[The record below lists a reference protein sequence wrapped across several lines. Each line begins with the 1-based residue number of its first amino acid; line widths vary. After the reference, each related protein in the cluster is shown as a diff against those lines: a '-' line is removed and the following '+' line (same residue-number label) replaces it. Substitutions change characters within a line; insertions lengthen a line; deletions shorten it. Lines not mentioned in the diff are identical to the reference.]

1 MVAPV
6 KTTAWGRCHGSL
18 ALVLN
23 DVDYLSINKAKI
35 TSIKPVN
42 QPDTINKDIT
52 AASTPLEI
60 LTFQEESK
68 KLQKEFDLQ
77 EAVTNISVQRI
88 IDSVK
93 EQYIE
98 ELNKEY
104 FCYTNNT
111 IKSVLHHLQTNWCK
125 VMTRELTDTTEAF
138 YQPWVPH
145 MTHIITFGQQLNK
158 QQKKCKTINIIISD
172 KAKTLNFIGQVYK
185 SDYFTEEQMTKY
197 KILLDVNKDNTQAH
211 FTELF
216 SLHKAYGND
225 RAANS
230 GFESAAHVQD
240 HSSAQSI
247 ITANTKSDLM
257 CDLYIESLEE
267 SLAAAREQYAL
278 DATTCIPVPPAF
290 DPLTLLQTELVEQHK
305 QVSGVMAQNAKLIVT
320 LFKGG
325 GD

>member
-1 MVAPV
+1 MAQMVAPV

-125 VMTRELTDTTEAF
+125 VMTRECTDATEAF
-138 YQPWVPH
+138 YQ
-145 MTHIITFGQQLNK
+145 
-158 QQKKCKTINIIISD
+158 
-172 KAKTLNFIGQVYK
+172 A
-185 SDYFTEEQMTKY
+185 
-197 KILLDVNKDNTQAH
+197 
-211 FTELF
+211 
-216 SLHKAYGND
+216 
-225 RAANS
+225 
-230 GFESAAHVQD
+230 
-240 HSSAQSI
+240 
-247 ITANTKSDLM
+247 
-257 CDLYIESLEE
+257 
-267 SLAAAREQYAL
+267 
-278 DATTCIPVPPAF
+278 
-290 DPLTLLQTELVEQHK
+290 
-305 QVSGVMAQNAKLIVT
+305 
-320 LFKGG
+320 
-325 GD
+325 